1 MKLLSCKQLQNYENK
16 LRYMHTDEEFQTFLQ
31 ILIMNHDKYKRT
43 APKVKIHLGAVH
55 HAWIMDYN
63 GYSVKA

>member
-1 MKLLSCKQLQNYENK
+1 
-16 LRYMHTDEEFQTFLQ
+16 MHTDEEFQTFLQ
-31 ILIMNHDKYKRT
+31 ILIMNHDKYKRI
-43 APKVKIHLGAVH
+43 APKVEIRLGAVH